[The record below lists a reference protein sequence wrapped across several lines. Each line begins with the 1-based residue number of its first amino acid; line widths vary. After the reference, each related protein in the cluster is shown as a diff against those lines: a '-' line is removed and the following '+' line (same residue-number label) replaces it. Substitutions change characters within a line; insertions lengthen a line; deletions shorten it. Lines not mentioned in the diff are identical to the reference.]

1 MFCQNIDQ
9 VIEFMEMIK
18 NESGQIDVI
27 RVDQLDYHISV
38 KKTAIEQEFEAARK
52 ERKEKKKDKKKHK
65 KQKKDYVDYD
75 ED

>member
-1 MFCQNIDQ
+1 MFRQNIDQ

-38 KKTAIEQEFEAARK
+38 KKTVIEQEFEAARK
-52 ERKEKKKDKKKHK
+52 ERKDKKKEKKKHK
-65 KQKKDYVDYD
+65 KHKKDYVDYD

>member
-1 MFCQNIDQ
+1 M
-9 VIEFMEMIK
+9 
-18 NESGQIDVI
+18 
-27 RVDQLDYHISV
+27 DQLDNHISV